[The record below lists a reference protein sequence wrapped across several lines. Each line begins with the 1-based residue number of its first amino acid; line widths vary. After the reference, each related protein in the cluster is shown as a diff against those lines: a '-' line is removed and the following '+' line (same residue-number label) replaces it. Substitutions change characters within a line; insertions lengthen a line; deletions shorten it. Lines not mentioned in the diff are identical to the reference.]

1 MIDNESGEIESDEA
15 QREMAQKYKELRKRE
30 IQMDEF
36 LNNFEETKQNQ
47 MEELLQTR
55 KTIVQHLELVSK
67 VIFTN
72 FKLLFCIFKLTQF
85 GDQGCHCTK

>member
-1 MIDNESGEIESDEA
+1 
-15 QREMAQKYKELRKRE
+15 MAQKYKELRKRE

-36 LNNFEETKQNQ
+36 LNNFEETRQNQ

-67 VIFTN
+67 VILIYKYLYY
-72 FKLLFCIFKLTQF
+72 FKIF
-85 GDQGCHCTK
+85 